1 MATQILTEACGLKD
15 YSPCNPNDN
24 LYYSHDVSARAITG
38 MSNSLAPLDSA
49 LTDGPINQL
58 LAMGGPVMM
67 VLLVM
72 AVLGLITFIYLIL
85 VGAVYAPRLSK
96 KLKNVITL
104 WQHSP
109 ADVNPQA
116 IRQQTSRWAKL
127 NPLHGL
133 ITNTIEARQN
143 QQDDGQIRETVAR
156 DAQQALEPFEAPL
169 KIIEVI
175 AALAPLLGLLGT
187 VLGMMEAFSAM
198 AATEGRANA
207 SQLSG
212 GIYEALTTTAAGLVV
227 AIPFAA
233 LAAWIEFRLR
243 RIHKLVNSSLV
254 TVLTASAQA
263 FAVATEAASE
273 ATTKAVEPAPSQPRP
288 KAQDEPES
296 ASHSRQRFAHA
307 TG

>member
-1 MATQILTEACGLKD
+1 
-15 YSPCNPNDN
+15 
-24 LYYSHDVSARAITG
+24 
-38 MSNSLAPLDSA
+38 MSNFLAPFSSA
-49 LTDGPINQL
+49 LADGPINEL
-58 LAMGGPVMM
+58 FAMGGPVMV

-85 VGAVYAPRLSK
+85 LGALYAPKLSA
-96 KLKNVITL
+96 KLKKIVTL
-104 WQHSP
+104 WQQNP
-109 ADVNPQA
+109 ASVDPQA

-127 NPLHGL
+127 NPLHNL
-133 ITNTIEARQN
+133 VTHTIESLQSNRDERQV
-143 QQDDGQIRETVAR
+143 RETAAR
-156 DAQQALEPFEAPL
+156 DAQQGLEPFEAPL

-243 RIHKLVNSSLV
+243 RIHKVVNSTLV
-254 TVLTASAQA
+254 SVLTVSPEA
-263 FAVATEAASE
+263 FSGQTQPTSESVTEAPTQPVANRSRPE
-273 ATTKAVEPAPSQPRP
+273 KKDEQARETHHSSQ
-288 KAQDEPES
+288 S
-296 ASHSRQRFAHA
+296 FAHA
-307 TG
+307 AG

>member
-1 MATQILTEACGLKD
+1 
-15 YSPCNPNDN
+15 
-24 LYYSHDVSARAITG
+24 
-38 MSNSLAPLDSA
+38 MSDFLAPFSST
-49 LTDGPINQL
+49 LTDGPLQQL

-85 VGAVYAPRLSK
+85 AGALYAPRLSR
-96 KLKNVITL
+96 KLKSTITL
-104 WQHSP
+104 WQQNPSG
-109 ADVNPQA
+109 VNPQA
-116 IRQQTSRWAKL
+116 IRQQASRWAKL
-127 NPLHGL
+127 NPLQNVV
-133 ITNTIEARQN
+133 TNTIEALQNNQDNRQV
-143 QQDDGQIRETVAR
+143 RETAAR
-156 DAQQALEPFEAPL
+156 DAQQGLEPFEAPL

-243 RIHKLVNSSLV
+243 RIHKVVNSTLV
-254 TVLTASAQA
+254 SVLTVTPEAS
-263 FAVATEAASE
+263 
-273 ATTKAVEPAPSQPRP
+273 SQ
-288 KAQDEPES
+288 Q
-296 ASHSRQRFAHA
+296 HFAHA

>member
-1 MATQILTEACGLKD
+1 HSTFSRFFLSLHEKSG
-15 YSPCNPNDN
+15 
-24 LYYSHDVSARAITG
+24 
-38 MSNSLAPLDSA
+38 LAPLDSA

-212 GIYEALTTTAAGLVV
+212 GIYEALTTTAAGLLV

>member
-1 MATQILTEACGLKD
+1 MSDFFASFSSTLTEG
-15 YSPCNPNDN
+15 
-24 LYYSHDVSARAITG
+24 
-38 MSNSLAPLDSA
+38 PLH
-49 LTDGPINQL
+49 QL

-67 VLLVM
+67 VLLVL

-85 VGAVYAPRLSK
+85 VGAFFAPRLSK
-96 KLKNVITL
+96 KLKNIITL
-104 WQHSP
+104 WQQDP
-109 ADVNPQA
+109 AGVNPQT
-116 IRQQTSRWAKL
+116 IRQQASRWQKL
-127 NPLHGL
+127 NPLQHV
-133 ITNTIEARQN
+133 IINTIEALQNHQNN
-143 QQDDGQIRETVAR
+143 QQVRETAAR
-156 DAQQALEPFEAPL
+156 DAQQGLEPFEAPL

-243 RIHKLVNSSLV
+243 RIHKVVNSSLV
-254 TVLTASAQA
+254 SVLSATPEAFSSPIELADESAMAAPAQPAASQPTAQA
-263 FAVATEAASE
+263 KSE
-273 ATTKAVEPAPSQPRP
+273 EEFET
-288 KAQDEPES
+288 
-296 ASHSRQRFAHA
+296 HGRQRFAHA

>member
-1 MATQILTEACGLKD
+1 MNSNRGLRPEELHTCKL
-15 YSPCNPNDN
+15 NDN
-24 LYYSHDVSARAITG
+24 RYDLYLISVRVITHMG
-38 MSNSLAPLDSA
+38 DFLAAFSST
-49 LTDGPINQL
+49 LTDGPLHQL

-67 VLLVM
+67 VLLVL
-72 AVLGLITFIYLIL
+72 AVLGLVTFIYLIL
-85 VGAVYAPRLSK
+85 VGAFFAPRLSK
-96 KLKNVITL
+96 KLKSIITL
-104 WQHSP
+104 WQQNP
-109 ADVNPQA
+109 ANVNPEA
-116 IRQQTSRWAKL
+116 IRQQASRWQKR
-127 NPLHGL
+127 NPLQNVVA
-133 ITNTIEARQN
+133 NTIEALQSNQDN
-143 QQDDGQIRETVAR
+143 QQVRETAAR
-156 DAQQALEPFEAPL
+156 DAQQGLEPFEAPL

-243 RIHKLVNSSLV
+243 RIHKVVNGSLV
-254 TVLTASAQA
+254 SVLTVTPEA
-263 FAVATEAASE
+263 FSGQMEPTGESASE
-273 ATTKAVEPAPSQPRP
+273 TPTQPAASQPR
-288 KAQDEPES
+288 AQAKSEQEFDT
-296 ASHSRQRFAHA
+296 HGRQPFAHA

>member
-1 MATQILTEACGLKD
+1 
-15 YSPCNPNDN
+15 
-24 LYYSHDVSARAITG
+24 
-38 MSNSLAPLDSA
+38 MSDFLAPFSST
-49 LTDGPINQL
+49 LTDGPLQQL

-85 VGAVYAPRLSK
+85 AGALYAPRLSR
-96 KLKNVITL
+96 KLKSTITL
-104 WQHSP
+104 WQQNPSG
-109 ADVNPQA
+109 VNPQA
-116 IRQQTSRWAKL
+116 IRQQASRWAKL
-127 NPLHGL
+127 NPLQNVV
-133 ITNTIEARQN
+133 TNTSEALQNNQDNRQV
-143 QQDDGQIRETVAR
+143 RETAAR
-156 DAQQALEPFEAPL
+156 DAQQGLEPFEAPL

-243 RIHKLVNSSLV
+243 RIHKVVNSTLV
-254 TVLTASAQA
+254 SVLTVTPEAS
-263 FAVATEAASE
+263 
-273 ATTKAVEPAPSQPRP
+273 SQ
-288 KAQDEPES
+288 Q
-296 ASHSRQRFAHA
+296 HFAHA

>member
-1 MATQILTEACGLKD
+1 
-15 YSPCNPNDN
+15 
-24 LYYSHDVSARAITG
+24 
-38 MSNSLAPLDSA
+38 MSDFLAPFSST
-49 LTDGPINQL
+49 LTDGPLHQL

-72 AVLGLITFIYLIL
+72 AVLGLVTFIYLIL
-85 VGAVYAPRLSK
+85 VGVLYAPRLSK
-96 KLKNVITL
+96 KLKSIITL
-104 WQHSP
+104 WQQNP
-109 ADVNPQA
+109 ASVNPQA
-116 IRQQTSRWAKL
+116 IRQQANRWAKL
-127 NPLHGL
+127 NPLQNVV
-133 ITNTIEARQN
+133 TNTIEALQN
-143 QQDDGQIRETVAR
+143 KQDDRQVRETAAR
-156 DAQQALEPFEAPL
+156 DAQQGLEPFEAPL

-243 RIHKLVNSSLV
+243 RIHKVVNSTLV
-254 TVLTASAQA
+254 SVLTVTPEA
-263 FAVATEAASE
+263 FSGQVESLSEPASE
-273 ATTKAVEPAPSQPRP
+273 APAKPTTSQTRSE
-288 KAQDEPES
+288 AEDEQELET
-296 ASHSRQRFAHA
+296 HSRHRFANA

>member
-1 MATQILTEACGLKD
+1 
-15 YSPCNPNDN
+15 
-24 LYYSHDVSARAITG
+24 
-38 MSNSLAPLDSA
+38 MSDFLAPLGSA
-49 LTDGPINQL
+49 VTDGPLNQL

-67 VLLVM
+67 VLLAM
-72 AVLGLITFIYLIL
+72 AVLGLVTFVYLML
-85 VGAVYAPRLSK
+85 LGALYAPRLSR
-96 KLKNVITL
+96 KLKNIIAQ
-104 WQHSP
+104 WQQNPSE
-109 ADVNPQA
+109 VNPQA
-116 IRQQTSRWAKL
+116 VREQTGGLAKL
-127 NPLHGL
+127 NPLQNL
-133 ITNTIEARQN
+133 VINTIEARQKN
-143 QQDDGQIRETVAR
+143 QDDRHIRETSAR
-156 DAQQALEPFEAPL
+156 DAQHGLEPFEAPL

-243 RIHKLVNSSLV
+243 RIHKVVNSTLV
-254 TVLTASAQA
+254 SVLTVTPEAFSAQQEVVSE
-263 FAVATEAASE
+263 AVNEAPAAASRPRAESQEKHATEALSN
-273 ATTKAVEPAPSQPRP
+273 
-288 KAQDEPES
+288 
-296 ASHSRQRFAHA
+296 QRFVHA

>member
-1 MATQILTEACGLKD
+1 
-15 YSPCNPNDN
+15 
-24 LYYSHDVSARAITG
+24 
-38 MSNSLAPLDSA
+38 MSDILAPLGPTV
-49 LTDGPINQL
+49 TDGPLSQL

-72 AVLGLITFIYLIL
+72 AVLGLITFVYVVLL
-85 VGAVYAPRLSK
+85 GALCAPRLSK
-96 KLKNVITL
+96 KLKNIITL
-104 WQHSP
+104 WQQNP
-109 ADVNPQA
+109 TEVNPKVV
-116 IRQQTSRWAKL
+116 RQQASRWARL
-127 NPLHGL
+127 NPLHHL
-133 ITNTIEARQN
+133 VTNTIEARQN
-143 QQDDGQIRETVAR
+143 NQDDRQVRETSAR
-156 DAQQALEPFEAPL
+156 DAQHGLEPFEAPL

-187 VLGMMEAFSAM
+187 VMGMMEAFSAM

-243 RIHKLVNSSLV
+243 RIHKLVNSTLV
-254 TVLTASAQA
+254 SVLSTTPEA
-263 FAVATEAASE
+263 FLDQKEPTGEAAVGAPVQATANRQRSE
-273 ATTKAVEPAPSQPRP
+273 SQDQ
-288 KAQDEPES
+288 KEFET
-296 ASHSRQRFAHA
+296 HSSQRFAHA